1 MHVAV
6 TTPTGNVG
14 SVAARLLV
22 QAGLRPRLLLRDPA
36 RLPDDLSAH
45 CEVVVLDLQ
54 DADAVVR
61 ATTGL
66 DALLWIQPDTGA
78 DDPVEQH
85 RVLARTA
92 ARAVRENGIAH
103 LVLQSSVGA
112 EARHG
117 FGEID
122 GLGAAEGELARA
134 TSGLTVLRCGYFF
147 TNLLLD
153 LDSLAA
159 GVLATTM
166 PLDLPLAWVDPADI
180 ATVAA
185 LRLLG
190 PAATRPVVQAVLGPR
205 DLAFEEVAR
214 VLTTA
219 LRRPVAARRV
229 DEEDVA
235 AQLRGLGFT
244 EARVEAVLGMGRGM
258 SSGFVP
264 ETPRDV
270 TSTTTS
276 SLEGCCPV
284 CPTSVWTTAPAGS
297 RPTSTA
303 PSPGWSTG
311 ASSTPGPTPTP
322 QRSRC

>member
-22 QAGLRPRLLLRDPA
+22 QAGLRPRLLLRDPG
-36 RLPDDLSAH
+36 RLPEDLAAR
-45 CEVVVLDLQ
+45 CDVVVLDLQ
-54 DADAVVR
+54 DPDAVVR
-61 ATTGL
+61 ATAGL

-78 DDPVEQH
+78 EDPVEQH

-92 ARAVRENGIAH
+92 ARAVGENGIAH

-122 GLGAAEGELARA
+122 GLGAAEDELSRA

-147 TNLLLD
+147 TNLLMD
-153 LDSLAA
+153 LPAIAD

-166 PLDLPLAWVDPADI
+166 PLDLPLAWVDPADV
-180 ATVAA
+180 ATVAV
-185 LRLLG
+185 LRLLA
-190 PAATRPVVQAVLGPR
+190 PAPTQPVVQAVLGPH
-205 DLAFEEVAR
+205 DLSHTQAAE
-214 VLTTA
+214 VLTAA
-219 LRRPVAARRV
+219 LGRPVRAERV

-235 AQLRGLGFT
+235 GQLRALGFA
-244 EARVEAVLGMGRGM
+244 EPRVQAVVGMARGM
-258 SSGFVP
+258 ASGFVP

-270 TSTTTS
+270 TSTT
-276 SLEGCCPV
+276 
-284 CPTSVWTTAPAGS
+284 
-297 RPTSTA
+297 
-303 PSPGWSTG
+303 
-311 ASSTPGPTPTP
+311 SSTLRGWASAVLLPVLDPARG
-322 QRSRC
+322 